1 MEFNFKVTPNAEAFF
16 NNGGEFQKAAARC
29 LGVNE
34 DGAIEIAKDGVI
46 ITLAAPAVVNSTFAC
61 EMYLKALILKSGKNY
76 PVGRDGHNLKKLYDM
91 LSKPIQ
97 KYLYQFCENKED
109 CAETVFSRFL
119 ENHSRDFMDVRYYV
133 EREGWQGMSP
143 IAVYTYAFNL
153 GNITNYLLS
162 NWENLQWQ
170 D

>member
-1 MEFNFKVTPNAEAFF
+1 MEFNFKVTPNAEALF

-34 DGAIEIAKDGVI
+34 DGAIEIAKDGLFI
-46 ITLAAPAVVNSTFAC
+46 SLSAPAVVNAAFAC
-61 EMYLKALILKSGKNY
+61 EMYLKALIFKSGKRY
-76 PVGRDGHNLKKLYDM
+76 PTNRDGHNLKKLYDL

-97 KYLYQFCENKED
+97 RELYQFCVSKED
-109 CAETVFSRFL
+109 CAETIFINFL
-119 ENHSRDFMDVRYYV
+119 GSHSQDFVDTRYYV
-133 EREGWQGMSP
+133 TKEGWQGMSP

-153 GNITNYLLS
+153 GNITKYLLS
-162 NWENLQWQ
+162 NWENIQWQ

>member
-1 MEFNFKVTPNAEAFF
+1 MEFNFKVTPNAEALF
-16 NNGGEFQKAAARC
+16 NNGREFQKAAARC

-34 DGAIEIAKDGVI
+34 DGAIEIAKDGLFI
-46 ITLAAPAVVNSTFAC
+46 SLPAPAVVNAAFAC
-61 EMYLKALILKSGKNY
+61 EMYLKALILKSGKRY
-76 PVGRDGHNLKKLYDM
+76 PTNRDGHNLKKLYDL

-97 KYLYQFCENKED
+97 RELYYFCVSKED
-109 CAETVFSRFL
+109 GAETIFINFL
-119 ENHSRDFMDVRYYV
+119 GSHSQDFVDTRYYV
-133 EREGWQGMSP
+133 TKEGWQGMSP

-153 GNITNYLLS
+153 GNITKYLLS